1 MKSDKIFTGIMP
13 ALITPYDDDGEKYT
27 LKRDTVDKLCKW
39 ELSCGVNGFYICG
52 STGEGPVL
60 GTKLRMEMAEAVI
73 ESVGGRCPIINHIG
87 APSAEDAVAL
97 VKHSDSIGV
106 DAISSVVPNFY
117 FTYNDDETVDYY
129 KRIAS
134 YTDKPIIIYAQ
145 SLMKTADIPALVK
158 RIYEID
164 TVTGVKFTIPNY
176 YELHRIREMCEGIN
190 IINGPD
196 ETLTCGLLMGADAG
210 IGTTYNVMPVWFTEL
225 YSTFKA
231 GNIAGAAQVQFK
243 INRVIEAIIRNGTIR
258 ATKEALNLMGFDC
271 GNAAFPT
278 KKMPAEQLA
287 AFKTELESYGICFE
301 I

>member
-1 MKSDKIFTGIMP
+1 
-13 ALITPYDDDGEKYT
+13 
-27 LKRDTVDKLCKW
+27 
-39 ELSCGVNGFYICG
+39 
-52 STGEGPVL
+52 
-60 GTKLRMEMAEAVI
+60 
-73 ESVGGRCPIINHIG
+73 
-87 APSAEDAVAL
+87 
-97 VKHSDSIGV
+97 
-106 DAISSVVPNFY
+106 
-117 FTYNDDETVDYY
+117 
-129 KRIAS
+129 
-134 YTDKPIIIYAQ
+134 
-145 SLMKTADIPALVK
+145 
-158 RIYEID
+158 
-164 TVTGVKFTIPNY
+164 
-176 YELHRIREMCEGIN
+176 MCEGSN